1 VIPSSKPNAATRG
14 ALAAAL
20 CYLIWGLVPLYW
32 HQLAEVNSLELIA
45 HRLTWS
51 LVFAAPLLFWLGGF
65 AEARAALSTGRG
77 FGMNLL
83 SSALLTGNWLVYVW
97 GVNHGH
103 VIECSLGYFLVPLL
117 NAALGRWILREQL
130 RRLQTVA
137 IGLAALGVAIQFV
150 QLGRPPWIAIVIALT
165 FGFYGLLRK
174 RSTLGPLT
182 GLTVETALL
191 APFAIALLLWRN
203 HTGAGALGH
212 ASIPIQLLVLS
223 TGVVTAI
230 PLLLFAYGAR
240 RIRLTTLGLL
250 QYIAPTVQ
258 FTLGV
263 AVFHESF
270 TRERALA
277 FVFIWVGLL
286 LYTADNIF
294 AQRRAA
300 PI

>member
-1 VIPSSKPNAATRG
+1 MTPSPHPQAATRG

-20 CYLIWGLVPLYW
+20 CYLTWGLVPLFW
-32 HQLAEVNSLELIA
+32 RQLAAVSAIELIA
-45 HRLTWS
+45 HRLIWS
-51 LVFAAPLLFWLGGF
+51 LVFAAPLLLGLGGF
-65 AEARAALSTGRG
+65 ADVRAALSTGRG
-77 FGMNLL
+77 FAMNLL
-83 SSALLTGNWLVYVW
+83 SSVLLTGNWLVYVW

-117 NAALGRWILREQL
+117 NVALGRWVLGEQL
-130 RRLQTVA
+130 RMAQIIA
-137 IGLAALGVAIQFV
+137 IGCAAGGVAIQV
-150 QLGRPPWIAIVIALT
+150 IQVGRLPWIALALAVT

-182 GLTVETALL
+182 GLVVETTLL
-191 APFAIALLLWRN
+191 APFAGALLLWRH
-203 HTGAGALGH
+203 HTGEGALGH
-212 ASIPIQLLVLS
+212 TSTTLQLLVLS

-263 AVFHESF
+263 AVFNESLS
-270 TRERALA
+270 RERALA
-277 FVFIWVGLL
+277 FIFIWAGLL
-286 LYTADNIF
+286 LYTLDNVI
-294 AQRRAA
+294 AQRRIARS
-300 PI
+300 